1 MRANPLW
8 WIAVGFVTA
17 WRRLVSPVYGQVCRF
32 HPSCSAYSL
41 VALHRFGFI
50 RGCYLTIRRLLRC
63 HPWNAGGY
71 DPVPRLMAWGR
82 PHDGPEP
89 DSSSERDSFPEADS
103 IPEADSD
110 PEASDAAGAR
120 SSTSR

>member
-1 MRANPLW
+1 MKANPLW
-8 WIAVGFVTA
+8 WLAVGFVIV
-17 WRRLVSPVYGQVCRF
+17 WRRLISPVYGQVCRF

-41 VALHRFGFI
+41 EALRRFGFI

-71 DPVPRLMAWGR
+71 DPVPRVMTWRR
-82 PHDGPEP
+82 PHDQP
-89 DSSSERDSFPEADS
+89 DSEVDG
-103 IPEADSD
+103 D
-110 PEASDAAGAR
+110 PVVVESAGAR